1 MLDELFVATKA
12 REFIRLCG
20 PLSLPVSV
28 DKYAAQIDGVVAAE
42 TLEANEDAWSFREIS
57 GKYRICVNCA
67 HNSRRQRFSVCH
79 EVAHVVLE
87 ITSDHS
93 SPSWSYSRRPP
104 GELACDVF
112 AAELLLPYKMFK
124 PRVDA
129 ADMGLASISDLA
141 DEFEAS
147 LISTGSRFA
156 TFSGS
161 LCAFVISEGG
171 KVRYS
176 ARSTRLREAK
186 GWVKPGSS
194 LPLDSLSARVRGEKG
209 QRAQRKQSRNN
220 GSKVGSAM
228 DQLHED
234 ARHLGQ
240 WDQTLTL
247 LWLNDEELPPP
258 SSERKQWDEEEPT
271 VYVNSTE
278 FCRGLAAGNA
288 SRGGDRQ

>member
-104 GELACDVF
+104 GEVACDVF
-112 AAELLLPYKMFK
+112 AAELLLPHKMFK

-194 LPLDSLSARVRGEKG
+194 LPLDSLSARVRGGERPAG
-209 QRAQRKQSRNN
+209 PEEAEPEQWFEGWERD
-220 GSKVGSAM
+220 GS
-228 DQLHED
+228 LYED
-234 ARHLGQ
+234 ARHLSQ

-247 LWLNDEELPPP
+247 LWLDDEELPPP
-258 SSERKQWDEEEPT
+258 SSERKQWDEET
-271 VYVNSTE
+271 Y
-278 FCRGLAAGNA
+278 GLRELDGVLPWPG
-288 SRGGDRQ
+288 RRKRK

>member
-194 LPLDSLSARVRGEKG
+194 LPLDSLSARVRGGERPAG
-209 QRAQRKQSRNN
+209 PEEAEPEQWFEGWERD
-220 GSKVGSAM
+220 GS
-228 DQLHED
+228 LYED

-247 LWLNDEELPPP
+247 LWLDDEELPPP
-258 SSERKQWDEEEPT
+258 SSERKQWDEETYGIRELDGVLPWPG
-271 VYVNSTE
+271 
-278 FCRGLAAGNA
+278 R
-288 SRGGDRQ
+288 RKRK